1 MEDIEG
7 LLAGS
12 SGGGALPGF
21 RLPINSVGVKPREN
35 NKKNKPPPQPT
46 TTQLDYSKL
55 SKVDDQL
62 TPFSPQTKLAKT
74 KIAFS
79 VKIPLT
85 QSPSSPEVPGTQTIY
100 IKTFGCSHN
109 QGRQN
114 LESARSYFLMADY
127 ILLVDNNI
135 MSPVLSQPLELGAG
149 SVKSLIS
156 MPCFMS
162 HASIPA
168 AVHGQEVTEDLVR
181 LFVGIE
187 DVNDLIAGLDNA
199 LGSGP

>member
-109 QGRQN
+109 QKIVELAHAHGA
-114 LESARSYFLMADY
+114 LV
-127 ILLVDNNI
+127 LVDNNI
-135 MSPVLSQPLELGAG
+135 MSPVLSQPLELG
-149 SVKSLIS
+149 
-156 MPCFMS
+156 
-162 HASIPA
+162 